1 MCTSILDAVC
11 QYKSIRFIQ
20 VKNKKL
26 ACIYYSLI
34 LLVLA
39 YVIGFTI
46 IAEKGYQIKDEVA
59 GTTGIKI
66 KGSASIGNDTNHSSI
81 QDILQLTPLDAMDLV
96 RPAMEENAFFLTTAM
111 TVTPNQT
118 RGLCDGNLNEA
129 PECTPQDTSACQE
142 EFYAW
147 DSQGIHHQNLFVLS
161 HPLQTIVPLQ
171 KITKIQQLQRNVYRR
186 MWIK

>member
-1 MCTSILDAVC
+1 MTLALIMCQRICDALC

-46 IAEKGYQIKDEVA
+46 VYNKGYQVKDEVA

-66 KGSASIGNDTNHSSI
+66 KGSGSIGNDTNYT
-81 QDILQLTPLDAMDLV
+81 DITELTPLDAIDLV

-118 RGLCDGNLNEA
+118 QEICDGNPNEA
-129 PECTPQDTSACQE
+129 PECTSTNTDPCKE

-147 DSQGIHHQNLFVLS
+147 DSQGIFIIHHKL
-161 HPLQTIVPLQ
+161 
-171 KITKIQQLQRNVYRR
+171 
-186 MWIK
+186 